1 MEAKGELV
9 LSIAT
14 ASPGVLVSAPAIK
27 PTTLGVSMSKAYFSP
42 TAVRLA
48 DRMMSTVRIISVFP
62 LLLKESKNP
71 GPACIPIVKMKSTRP
86 KFPNSL
92 GMITPKCPNSNAMK
106 ITADTSSDS
115 PLILILPNMKP
126 SATMRKSEK

>member
-1 MEAKGELV
+1 MEAKGEFV

-14 ASPGVLVSAPAIK
+14 ASPGVLVNAPAIR
-27 PTTLGVSMSKAYFSP
+27 PTTLGVSMSNAYFSP
-42 TAVRLA
+42 TAVSPA
-48 DRMMSTVRIISVFP
+48 DRIMSTVRIISVFP

-71 GPACIPIVKMKSTRP
+71 GPACIPIAKINNTRP

-92 GMITPKCPNSNAMK
+92 GIITPKCPNNNAMK

-115 PLILILPNMKP
+115 PLILILPNIKP
-126 SATMRKSEK
+126 NATMRKSEK